1 MNIIFDLDGTISDSS
16 EGIFANFREF
26 FRIYNLPDLPDE
38 TLKKFIGP
46 PTEETLSKFLEPE
59 KVPEAVRLYRKIYK
73 EKNILKNR
81 MFDGIDSL
89 MKYLKDKGHTLYVA
103 TTKEQKSS
111 EIIIENFG
119 LTKYLSGIY
128 GADID
133 KNIHTKTDVL
143 NKLFNDTG
151 ANKDDSILIGD
162 TLYDV
167 DGAEET
173 GIKVG
178 VALWGFCPK
187 EKIQKPQN

>member
-1 MNIIFDLDGTISDSS
+1 
-16 EGIFANFREF
+16 
-26 FRIYNLPDLPDE
+26 
-38 TLKKFIGP
+38 
-46 PTEETLSKFLEPE
+46 
-59 KVPEAVRLYRKIYK
+59 
-73 EKNILKNR
+73 

-187 EKIQKPQN
+187 EKFKNRKIEFFAEKVEDLYKIF